1 MKSNSLITL
10 FAPSPVPQG
19 GSAAYLVSVLG
30 HIAGCAWLILGLNH
44 TPRIETKSTPPR
56 FTVRVLDASTTVPQT
71 QRLTAP
77 GVPHPEVQTASAR
90 DLSVDEAPAPVP
102 SAPAQLSKP
111 VHQEQMLVQPDALFD
126 VVLLHKT
133 PVPTAFMWTPDNSP
147 IKAVIQ
153 APPQKS
159 IAAQLRATMDPP
171 NRELRTADIRLAATT
186 VAPVLLSLPASNT
199 SPIVVS
205 TPEPAEALPTTV
217 SNLAPVPAPAR
228 IMSLSDFQAEGPVAI
243 PLANATS
250 RPSQSNSMSAG
261 HGVIQSESK
270 NGSEVSNRPGAGP
283 AQATGASP
291 NPAALPN
298 KVGPGSATIA
308 QTGSKS
314 AVPTNPGAVTSVGS
328 GLANLGPVT
337 HVSLPKDGQFG
348 VVVVGSSLAEQYPEI
363 VNVWNGRI
371 IYSVYLHVGRGK
383 NWILQYSL
391 PAGIATGST
400 RPDAPW
406 PYDMVRPRFD
416 PEDYNSD
423 ALLVHGFVNTEGKFE
438 RLALVFPSEFAKV
451 KFLLSALQ
459 QWEFRP
465 AHQNGQV
472 AAVEVLLIIP
482 EELE

>member
-19 GSAAYLVSVLG
+19 GSAAYLVSVFG

-44 TPRIETKSTPPR
+44 TPRIETKSIPPR

-314 AVPTNPGAVTSVGS
+314 AVPTNPGVVTSVGS

-337 HVSLPKDGQFG
+337 HVSLTKDGQFG